1 MPHSYSAC
9 MHSATPPTVVN
20 VGCKSTNYRVISAGT
35 SRVVL
40 DMGWPGT
47 MRIMRNS
54 LDRMGIPLS
63 AIRLGI
69 AAHFHCDHAGLAHDL
84 MLAGVPLLV
93 AEHAEAMARWTR
105 LRQLCA
111 TQVSAL
117 SGAATE

>member
-9 MHSATPPTVVN
+9 MLIATPPTVVN
-20 VGCKSTNYRVISAGT
+20 VGYESTIYWVISAGT
-35 SRVVL
+35 SRVLL

-47 MRIMRNS
+47 MHIMRNS

-69 AAHFHCDHAGLAHDL
+69 AAHFHFDHAGLAQDL

-111 TQVSAL
+111 RRVSAL